1 MHWSCQS
8 QGSIRKKV
16 ERWVEPKN
24 KDIKQGGTARNRP
37 WLERVLGDFLLN
49 KFMEIENQN
58 NQNNKLKANCD
69 VEISHKITRDIDMN
83 LVDSFILI
91 SGDGD
96 FVPLFDFAKSFN
108 LIAKVIAFDPKSCAR
123 MIKQRFF
130 LKVSYIVDD
139 YHFYKD
145 DNKMLFEN
153 EKPPTST

>member
-1 MHWSCQS
+1 
-8 QGSIRKKV
+8 
-16 ERWVEPKN
+16 
-24 KDIKQGGTARNRP
+24 
-37 WLERVLGDFLLN
+37 
-49 KFMEIENQN
+49 MEIENQN